1 MKYPSGFL
9 NFIMGTYL
17 NMEKLKLAVLQGA
30 VRSPSLCIYLQY

>member
-17 NMEKLKLAVLQGA
+17 NMEKLKLAVLQGTVA
-30 VRSPSLCIYLQY
+30 CPSFHVNLQY